1 MLGIVVWM
9 KKSVLLYNEIFVVL
23 TIKECSPAATLRGAE
38 EQILWLFS

>member
-1 MLGIVVWM
+1 MSGIVVWM

-23 TIKECSPAATLRGAE
+23 PIIECSPAATLRAAG